1 MAVPQTPA
9 VNPYAAPR
17 AAVDDAAAETQPVR
31 IFSVSGRIGRARY
44 VVNLI
49 GWNFLFGALVG
60 GLTAVA
66 GPAAIALWAGY
77 VILAF
82 MLTIQ
87 RCHDFNTT
95 GWLSILVLVPLL
107 NLLFCFIPGTPGSN
121 RFGPATPPNGVL
133 TLIIA
138 WLLPAIF
145 VIGMVAAIALPAYQ
159 DYVKRAQQA
168 GQRR

>member
-1 MAVPQTPA
+1 MAVPRAGA
-9 VNPYAAPR
+9 VNPYAAPK
-17 AAVDDAAAETQPVR
+17 AAVDDAGREAQPVR

-49 GWNFLFGALVG
+49 GWNILFGALVG
-60 GLTAVA
+60 GLTALA
-66 GPAAIALWAGY
+66 GPAATALWAGY
-77 VILAF
+77 LILAF

-95 GWLSILVLVPLL
+95 GWLSLLVLVPLL
-107 NLLFCFIPGTPGSN
+107 NLLFCFIPGTQGSN
-121 RFGPATPPNGVL
+121 RFGAPTPPNGAL

-145 VIGMVAAIALPAYQ
+145 TIGVVAAIALPAYQ

>member
-49 GWNFLFGALVG
+49 GWNILFGALVG
-60 GLTAVA
+60 GLTALA
-66 GPAAIALWAGY
+66 GPAVIALWAGY

-95 GWLSILVLVPLL
+95 GWLSILALVPLL
-107 NLLFCFIPGTPGSN
+107 NLLFCFIPGTQGSN
-121 RFGPATPPNGVL
+121 RFGAATPPNGAF